1 MLFWT
6 TATLS
11 GAPVRRARDYRVTA
25 LSRCGGVRRRAPGAG
40 GWRARCMKGLWCDLP
55 LVLQEE
61 HTVLGPAG
69 SNTCVFSVSLFL
81 FQGSSWSIGS
91 FSFINFSAD
100 KCQKCMNRF
109 PFCSKHTL
117 CLFNPRSD
125 ESLRSNSNFIYES
138 VCFHNRRPS
147 LTPSD
152 GVGTVRLLP
161 PHSPPSPPAQFLPRR
176 GSVLSW
182 GRRTMAPPHLSSS
195 PSWTSCWPWTGRRW
209 SGRRPPGG
217 PLTRP
222 PPLPPLNE

>member
-1 MLFWT
+1 M
-6 TATLS
+6 
-11 GAPVRRARDYRVTA
+11 RRARDYRVTA
-25 LSRCGGVRRRAPGAG
+25 RSRCGGVRRRAPGAG
-40 GWRARCMKGLWCDLP
+40 GWRARCMKGLLCDLP

-69 SNTCVFSVSLFL
+69 SNTCVFSVSFFL

-100 KCQKCMNRF
+100 KCQKCMNPF

-117 CLFNPRSD
+117 CLFYPRSD

-161 PHSPPSPPAQFLPRR
+161 PHSPPSPPRSF
-176 GSVLSW
+176 
-182 GRRTMAPPHLSSS
+182 
-195 PSWTSCWPWTGRRW
+195 
-209 SGRRPPGG
+209 SGGEDPFYPGG
-217 PLTRP
+217 GGRWP
-222 PPLPPLNE
+222 PPTSALHRAGRAAGRGRAGDGVEGDRQVGR